1 MIIKILFVI
10 AFALPKIHASYA
22 DIVNYAEVIMMINA
36 NGYDDVDDDNTDD
49 NDYDN
54 VLSDN
59 MRAYLFVA
67 TPDGRELLLDAR
79 KFPLQVGDTLA

>member
-1 MIIKILFVI
+1 MI

-22 DIVNYAEVIMMINA
+22 DIVNDAEVIMVINA
-36 NGYDDVDDDNTDD
+36 NGYDDVDEDNNDN

-54 VLSDN
+54 VLSGV
-59 MRAYLFVA
+59 RAYLFVA
-67 TPDGRELLLDAR
+67 TPDGRELLLNAR

>member
-22 DIVNYAEVIMMINA
+22 DIVNYAEVIMVINA
-36 NGYDDVDDDNTDD
+36 KGYDDVD

-54 VLSDN
+54 VSSG

-67 TPDGRELLLDAR
+67 TPDGRELLLNAR
-79 KFPLQVGDTLA
+79 KFSLQVGDTLA